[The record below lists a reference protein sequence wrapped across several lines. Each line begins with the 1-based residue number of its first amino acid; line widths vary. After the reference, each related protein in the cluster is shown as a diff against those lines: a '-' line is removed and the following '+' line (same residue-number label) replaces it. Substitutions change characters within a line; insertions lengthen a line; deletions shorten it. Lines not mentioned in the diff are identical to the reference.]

1 MINFLF
7 VTALAVV
14 AIYDIKEKRIPNLCV
29 LLIAVLAVI
38 DRFISGRGSF
48 ASGMFDVLCVST
60 PLLMIAV
67 ITKGAFGGG
76 DVKLLMVCAIS
87 IGRAM
92 PRFLILS
99 FICNGIYA
107 VIFLWKRKNSHL
119 RLFRLFQYVTQC
131 KDNKRLLM
139 YETENGDLMKDGMI
153 HFSFGILAAY
163 MICLLGG
170 GL

>member
-1 MINFLF
+1 MNIWILLF
-7 VTALAVV
+7 
-14 AIYDIKEKRIPNLCV
+14 II
-29 LLIAVLAVI
+29 LAVI
-38 DRFISGRGSF
+38 YDYRDFQIPNWLNGIGACITLILAGICGMKVMDITAGVLIVF
-48 ASGMFDVLCVST
+48 ASCG
-60 PLLMIAV
+60 LLFYI
-67 ITKGAFGGG
+67 GCLGGG

-107 VIFLWKRKNSHL
+107 VIFLWKRKNFHL

-131 KDNKRLLM
+131 KDNKRVLM

-170 GL
+170 RL

>member
-76 DVKLLMVCAIS
+76 DVKLMAAGGLFL
-87 IGRAM
+87 GR
-92 PRFLILS
+92 RLILTAVVIA
-99 FICNGIYA
+99 FITAGSY
-107 VIFLWKRKNSHL
+107 IFVQMCVNRQESKRKTRKSEIAFGPFL
-119 RLFRLFQYVTQC
+119 C
-131 KDNKRLLM
+131 
-139 YETENGDLMKDGMI
+139 EGMVI
-153 HFSFGILAAY
+153 SLTAGEKLIQWY
-163 MICLLGG
+163 LGLSG
-170 GL
+170 

>member
-1 MINFLF
+1 MKIWILLFLIM
-7 VTALAVV
+7 A
-14 AIYDIKEKRIPNLCV
+14 AIYDYRDFKIPNKFNGAGA
-29 LLIAVLAVI
+29 LITLVLAGV
-38 DRFISGRGSF
+38 
-48 ASGMFDVLCVST
+48 SGMKAADMMIGVLV
-60 PLLMIAV
+60 
-67 ITKGAFGGG
+67 GGG

-92 PRFLILS
+92 PQFLILS

-107 VIFLWKRKNSHL
+107 VIFLWKRKNFHL

>member
-76 DVKLLMVCAIS
+76 DVKLAAACGLVLGLPAALMGTILGLLLQLLFHLGALCVLPLFKRQVWSAYPMAPFLAI
-87 IGRAM
+87 G
-92 PRFLILS
+92 
-99 FICNGIYA
+99 YA
-107 VIFLWKRKNSHL
+107 VAY
-119 RLFRLFQYVTQC
+119 YV
-131 KDNKRLLM
+131 
-139 YETENGDLMKDGMI
+139 
-153 HFSFGILAAY
+153 
-163 MICLLGG
+163 
-170 GL
+170 

>member
-1 MINFLF
+1 MKIWILLF
-7 VTALAVV
+7 
-14 AIYDIKEKRIPNLCV
+14 II
-29 LLIAVLAVI
+29 LAVI
-38 DRFISGRGSF
+38 YDYRDFQIPNWLNGIGACITLILAGICGMKVMDITAGVLIVF
-48 ASGMFDVLCVST
+48 ASCG
-60 PLLMIAV
+60 LLFYI
-67 ITKGAFGGG
+67 GCLGGG

-107 VIFLWKRKNSHL
+107 VGFLWKRKNFHL